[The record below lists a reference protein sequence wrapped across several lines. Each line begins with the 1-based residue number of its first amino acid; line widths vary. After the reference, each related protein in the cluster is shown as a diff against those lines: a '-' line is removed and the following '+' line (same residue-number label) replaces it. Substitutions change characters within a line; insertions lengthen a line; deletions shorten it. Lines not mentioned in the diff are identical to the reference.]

1 AADLLRIGRHGDSV
15 GPGLGRRECVGAAR
29 GLRGTP
35 ISVHSGGRR
44 PSRSRI
50 TENGSSEGPTCGP
63 RRKGRAMTV
72 LMTAPLLLTVTLLL
86 SGLAKLGA
94 RQGTEEAMTSLRLP
108 LRPLH
113 RTVATVLPVAEIVL
127 ALVLWI
133 PSVPLQTAVA
143 AVIALLMIVYLVIIA
158 RALSFGEAVECS
170 CFGSLASPTVSRLTL
185 GRNLLLT
192 ALSLLTVSAAARG
205 MMTTVL
211 VQAPL
216 ALIGLGIAVLV
227 PAAPTALTLGTTAAG
242 GASTPPAAGPG
253 RTPGG
258 EEPEDEELGDYA
270 RTATPAAVLQRPD
283 GSLTTLSRLT
293 AHRAALLVFVSEGCG
308 PCERV
313 LDQAPGWIEAL
324 SPFLQVHF
332 VFSREVGRLRERTTD
347 RVGDLALHDLQFTAR
362 SVLGAR
368 SAPSAVLLGADG
380 LLA

>member
-1 AADLLRIGRHGDSV
+1 
-15 GPGLGRRECVGAAR
+15 
-29 GLRGTP
+29 
-35 ISVHSGGRR
+35 
-44 PSRSRI
+44 
-50 TENGSSEGPTCGP
+50 
-63 RRKGRAMTV
+63 MTV
-72 LMTAPLLLTVTLLL
+72 LMTAPLLLTMTLLL

-185 GRNLLLT
+185 GRNILLT
-192 ALSLLTVSAAARG
+192 ALSLLTVVAAAGG

-216 ALIGLGIAVLV
+216 ALIGLGITVLV
-227 PAAPTALTLGTTAAG
+227 TAALTVLTLGTSTA
-242 GASTPPAAGPG
+242 GAASATAAAGPG
-253 RTPGG
+253 STAGG
-258 EEPEDEELGDYA
+258 EDPEGEELEDYE

-380 LLA
+380 LLAGGPVGGGSAVIEFVEEIRAQLATAQEQGELPSPTP

>member
-1 AADLLRIGRHGDSV
+1 MA
-15 GPGLGRRECVGAAR
+15 
-29 GLRGTP
+29 
-35 ISVHSGGRR
+35 
-44 PSRSRI
+44 
-50 TENGSSEGPTCGP
+50 
-63 RRKGRAMTV
+63 V
-72 LMTAPLLLTVTLLL
+72 LMTAPLLLTMTLLL

-113 RTVATVLPVAEIVL
+113 RTVASVLPVAEIVL
-127 ALVLWI
+127 ALMLWI

-143 AVIALLMIVYLVIIA
+143 AATALLMITYLVIIA
-158 RALSFGEAVECS
+158 RALTFEEAVECS
-170 CFGSLASPTVSRLTL
+170 CFGTIASPTVSRLTL
-185 GRNLLLT
+185 GRNILLT

-216 ALIGLGIAVLV
+216 ALIGLGITVLV
-227 PAAPTALTLGTTAAG
+227 TVALTVLTFGTTTAG
-242 GASTPPAAGPG
+242 TASAPAAAGPG
-253 RTPGG
+253 STPGG
-258 EEPEDEELGDYA
+258 GELEDEELEDYE

-332 VFSREVGRLRERTTD
+332 VFSREADQLRERTTD

-380 LLA
+380 LLAGGPVNGGSAVIEFVEEIRAQLATAQQEGELPAPGS